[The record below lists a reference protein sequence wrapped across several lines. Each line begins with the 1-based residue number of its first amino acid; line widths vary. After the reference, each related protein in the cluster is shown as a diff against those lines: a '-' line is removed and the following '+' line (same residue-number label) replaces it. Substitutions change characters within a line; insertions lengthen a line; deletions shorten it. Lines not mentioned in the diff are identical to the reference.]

1 MSKNGLEFFHSGT
14 RSKDHE
20 VSGVKWSKSIH
31 WGCCFI
37 SFIDYASL
45 WHTESQKRDL
55 RKSTS
60 SPETVSARSASFLKI
75 TFFEVNI
82 SRLTSLDSLS
92 ILLWPPGYAD
102 LRFIIA
108 KRKIRGLLKASEGL
122 NTCREYWE
130 IFSLITCSFSGFSR
144 PTETQPVCLSI
155 FVHLVRQLDSQ
166 PANIWIGLIDNLS
179 FSQSVHSRPFIC
191 RSDLESSNMSSFSS
205 FDKDHLA
212 NICKFQRLLGAMR
225 C

>member
-1 MSKNGLEFFHSGT
+1 MASRDESPSTETAAFFIYWLRLPLTHWILKSRLAEVNQFTGNYFRKVRIVSKNN
-14 RSKDHE
+14 
-20 VSGVKWSKSIH
+20 
-31 WGCCFI
+31 
-37 SFIDYASL
+37 
-45 WHTESQKRDL
+45 
-55 RKSTS
+55 
-60 SPETVSARSASFLKI
+60 
-75 TFFEVNI
+75 FFEVNI

-108 KRKIRGLLKASEGL
+108 KRKIRGLLKASQGL

-144 PTETQPVCLSI
+144 PTESQPVCLSI

-212 NICKFQRLLGAMR
+212 NICKFQRLCGAMR

>member
-1 MSKNGLEFFHSGT
+1 MASRDESPSTETAASFIYWLRLPLTHWILKSRLAEVNQFTGNYFRKVRIVSKNN
-14 RSKDHE
+14 
-20 VSGVKWSKSIH
+20 
-31 WGCCFI
+31 
-37 SFIDYASL
+37 
-45 WHTESQKRDL
+45 
-55 RKSTS
+55 
-60 SPETVSARSASFLKI
+60 
-75 TFFEVNI
+75 FFEVNI
-82 SRLTSLDSLS
+82 SRLTSLDPLS

-108 KRKIRGLLKASEGL
+108 KRKIRGLLKASQGL

-130 IFSLITCSFSGFSR
+130 IFSLITFSFSGFSR
-144 PTETQPVCLSI
+144 PTESQPVCLSI

>member
-1 MSKNGLEFFHSGT
+1 MASRDESPSTETATSFIYWLRLALTHWILKSRLAEVNQFTGNCFRKVRIVSKNN
-14 RSKDHE
+14 
-20 VSGVKWSKSIH
+20 
-31 WGCCFI
+31 
-37 SFIDYASL
+37 
-45 WHTESQKRDL
+45 
-55 RKSTS
+55 
-60 SPETVSARSASFLKI
+60 
-75 TFFEVNI
+75 FFEVNI

-92 ILLWPPGYAD
+92 TLLWPPGYAD

-144 PTETQPVCLSI
+144 PTESHPVCLSI

-191 RSDLESSNMSSFSS
+191 RSDLESSNMSSFSR

-212 NICKFQRLLGAMR
+212 NIGKFQRFCGAMR

>member
-1 MSKNGLEFFHSGT
+1 MASRDESPSTETVASFIYWLRLPLTHWILKSRLAEVNQFTGNCFRKVRIVSKNN
-14 RSKDHE
+14 
-20 VSGVKWSKSIH
+20 
-31 WGCCFI
+31 
-37 SFIDYASL
+37 
-45 WHTESQKRDL
+45 
-55 RKSTS
+55 
-60 SPETVSARSASFLKI
+60 
-75 TFFEVNI
+75 FFEVNI

-102 LRFIIA
+102 LSFIIA

-166 PANIWIGLIDNLS
+166 SANIWIGLIDNLS

-212 NICKFQRLLGAMR
+212 NICKFQRLCGAMR

>member
-1 MSKNGLEFFHSGT
+1 MAWRDESPSTETAASFIYWLRLPLTHWILKSRLAEVNQFTGNCFRKVRIVSKN
-14 RSKDHE
+14 
-20 VSGVKWSKSIH
+20 
-31 WGCCFI
+31 
-37 SFIDYASL
+37 Y
-45 WHTESQKRDL
+45 
-55 RKSTS
+55 
-60 SPETVSARSASFLKI
+60 
-75 TFFEVNI
+75 FFEVNI
-82 SRLTSLDSLS
+82 SRLTSLDPLS

-108 KRKIRGLLKASEGL
+108 KRKIRGLLKASQGL

-144 PTETQPVCLSI
+144 PTESQPVCLSI

-191 RSDLESSNMSSFSS
+191 RSDLESSYMSSFSS

-212 NICKFQRLLGAMR
+212 NICRFQRLCGAMR

>member
-1 MSKNGLEFFHSGT
+1 MYWLRLPLTHWILKSRLAEVNQFTGNCFRKVRIVSKNN
-14 RSKDHE
+14 
-20 VSGVKWSKSIH
+20 
-31 WGCCFI
+31 
-37 SFIDYASL
+37 
-45 WHTESQKRDL
+45 
-55 RKSTS
+55 
-60 SPETVSARSASFLKI
+60 
-75 TFFEVNI
+75 FFEVNI

-108 KRKIRGLLKASEGL
+108 KRKIRGLLKASQGL

-144 PTETQPVCLSI
+144 PTESQPVCLSI

-191 RSDLESSNMSSFSS
+191 RSDLESSYMSSFSS

-212 NICKFQRLLGAMR
+212 NICRFQRLCGAMR

>member
-1 MSKNGLEFFHSGT
+1 MASRDESPSTETAASFIYWLRLPLTHWILKSRLA
-14 RSKDHE
+14 E
-20 VSGVKWSKSIH
+20 VNQFTGNCFRKVRIVSKSN
-31 WGCCFI
+31 
-37 SFIDYASL
+37 
-45 WHTESQKRDL
+45 
-55 RKSTS
+55 
-60 SPETVSARSASFLKI
+60 
-75 TFFEVNI
+75 FFEVNI

-108 KRKIRGLLKASEGL
+108 KRKIRGLLKASQGL

-130 IFSLITCSFSGFSR
+130 IFSLIICSFSGFSR
-144 PTETQPVCLSI
+144 PTESQPVCLSI

-191 RSDLESSNMSSFSS
+191 RSDLESSYMSSFSS

-212 NICKFQRLLGAMR
+212 NICKFQRLCGAMR

>member
-1 MSKNGLEFFHSGT
+1 MAWRDESPSTETAASFIYWLRLPLTHWILKSRLAEVNQFTGNCFRKVRIVSKNN
-14 RSKDHE
+14 
-20 VSGVKWSKSIH
+20 
-31 WGCCFI
+31 
-37 SFIDYASL
+37 
-45 WHTESQKRDL
+45 
-55 RKSTS
+55 
-60 SPETVSARSASFLKI
+60 
-75 TFFEVNI
+75 FFEVNI
-82 SRLTSLDSLS
+82 SRLTSLDPLS

-144 PTETQPVCLSI
+144 PTESHPVCLSI

-166 PANIWIGLIDNLS
+166 PANIWIGLIDNLT

-191 RSDLESSNMSSFSS
+191 RSDLKSSNMSSFSS

-212 NICKFQRLLGAMR
+212 NICKFQRLCGAMR

>member
-1 MSKNGLEFFHSGT
+1 MAWRDESPSTETAASFIYWLRLPLTHWILKSRLAEVNQFTGNCFRKVRIVSKNN
-14 RSKDHE
+14 
-20 VSGVKWSKSIH
+20 
-31 WGCCFI
+31 
-37 SFIDYASL
+37 
-45 WHTESQKRDL
+45 
-55 RKSTS
+55 
-60 SPETVSARSASFLKI
+60 
-75 TFFEVNI
+75 FFEVNV

-144 PTETQPVCLSI
+144 PTESHPVCLSI

-166 PANIWIGLIDNLS
+166 PANIWIGLIDNLT

-191 RSDLESSNMSSFSS
+191 RSDLESSYMSSFSR

-212 NICKFQRLLGAMR
+212 NICKFQRLCGAMR

>member
-1 MSKNGLEFFHSGT
+1 MASRDESPSTETAASFIYWLRLPLTHWILKSRLAEVNQFTGNCFRKVRIVSKNN
-14 RSKDHE
+14 
-20 VSGVKWSKSIH
+20 
-31 WGCCFI
+31 C
-37 SFIDYASL
+37 
-45 WHTESQKRDL
+45 
-55 RKSTS
+55 
-60 SPETVSARSASFLKI
+60 
-75 TFFEVNI
+75 FEVNI

-108 KRKIRGLLKASEGL
+108 KRKIRGLLKASQGL

-144 PTETQPVCLSI
+144 PTESQPVCLSI

-212 NICKFQRLLGAMR
+212 NICKFQRLCGAMR

>member
-1 MSKNGLEFFHSGT
+1 MASRDQSPSTETAASFIYWLRLPLTHWILKSRLAEVNQFTGNCFRKVRIVSKNN
-14 RSKDHE
+14 
-20 VSGVKWSKSIH
+20 
-31 WGCCFI
+31 
-37 SFIDYASL
+37 
-45 WHTESQKRDL
+45 
-55 RKSTS
+55 
-60 SPETVSARSASFLKI
+60 
-75 TFFEVNI
+75 FFEVNI
-82 SRLTSLDSLS
+82 SRLTSLDSLP

-102 LRFIIA
+102 LRFNIA
-108 KRKIRGLLKASEGL
+108 KRKIWGLLKASQGL

-144 PTETQPVCLSI
+144 PTESQPVCLSI

-212 NICKFQRLLGAMR
+212 NICTFQRLCGAMR

>member
-1 MSKNGLEFFHSGT
+1 MASRDESPSTETAASFIYWLRLPLTHWILKSRLAEVNHFTGNCFRKVRIVSKNN
-14 RSKDHE
+14 
-20 VSGVKWSKSIH
+20 
-31 WGCCFI
+31 
-37 SFIDYASL
+37 
-45 WHTESQKRDL
+45 
-55 RKSTS
+55 
-60 SPETVSARSASFLKI
+60 
-75 TFFEVNI
+75 FFEVNI

-108 KRKIRGLLKASEGL
+108 KRKIRGLLKASQGL

-144 PTETQPVCLSI
+144 PTESQPVCLSI

-212 NICKFQRLLGAMR
+212 NICKFQRLCGAMR

>member
-1 MSKNGLEFFHSGT
+1 MASRDESPSTETAASFIYWLRLPLTHWILKSRLAEVNQFTGNCFRKVRIVSKNN
-14 RSKDHE
+14 
-20 VSGVKWSKSIH
+20 
-31 WGCCFI
+31 
-37 SFIDYASL
+37 
-45 WHTESQKRDL
+45 
-55 RKSTS
+55 
-60 SPETVSARSASFLKI
+60 
-75 TFFEVNI
+75 FFEVNI
-82 SRLTSLDSLS
+82 SRLTSLDPLS

-144 PTETQPVCLSI
+144 PTESQPVCLSI

-212 NICKFQRLLGAMR
+212 NICKFQRLCGAMR

>member
-1 MSKNGLEFFHSGT
+1 MASRDESPSTETAAFFIYWLRLPLTHWILKSRLAEVNQFTGNCFRKVRIVSKN
-14 RSKDHE
+14 
-20 VSGVKWSKSIH
+20 
-31 WGCCFI
+31 
-37 SFIDYASL
+37 
-45 WHTESQKRDL
+45 
-55 RKSTS
+55 
-60 SPETVSARSASFLKI
+60 

-102 LRFIIA
+102 FRFIIA
-108 KRKIRGLLKASEGL
+108 KRKIRGLLKASQGL

-144 PTETQPVCLSI
+144 PTESQPVCLSI

-166 PANIWIGLIDNLS
+166 PANNWIGLIDNLS

-191 RSDLESSNMSSFSS
+191 RSDLESSYMSSFSS

-212 NICKFQRLLGAMR
+212 NICRFQRLCGAMR

>member
-1 MSKNGLEFFHSGT
+1 MASRDESPSTETAASFIYWLRLPLTHWILKSRLAEVNQFTGNCFPKVRIVSKNN
-14 RSKDHE
+14 
-20 VSGVKWSKSIH
+20 
-31 WGCCFI
+31 
-37 SFIDYASL
+37 
-45 WHTESQKRDL
+45 
-55 RKSTS
+55 
-60 SPETVSARSASFLKI
+60 
-75 TFFEVNI
+75 FFEVNI

-130 IFSLITCSFSGFSR
+130 IFWLITCSFSGFSR
-144 PTETQPVCLSI
+144 PTESQPVFLNI

-212 NICKFQRLLGAMR
+212 NICRFQRLCGAMR

>member
-1 MSKNGLEFFHSGT
+1 MASREESPSTETAASFIYWLRLPLTHWILKSRLAEVNQFTGNCFRKVRIVSKNN
-14 RSKDHE
+14 
-20 VSGVKWSKSIH
+20 
-31 WGCCFI
+31 
-37 SFIDYASL
+37 
-45 WHTESQKRDL
+45 
-55 RKSTS
+55 
-60 SPETVSARSASFLKI
+60 
-75 TFFEVNI
+75 FFEVNI

-108 KRKIRGLLKASEGL
+108 KRKIRGLLKASQGL

-130 IFSLITCSFSGFSR
+130 IFSLITCSFSGFSG
-144 PTETQPVCLSI
+144 PTESQPVCLSI
-155 FVHLVRQLDSQ
+155 FVHFVRQLDSQ

-179 FSQSVHSRPFIC
+179 LSQSVHSCPFIC

-212 NICKFQRLLGAMR
+212 NICKFQRLCEAMR

>member
-1 MSKNGLEFFHSGT
+1 MASRDESPSTETAASFIYWLRLPLTHWILKSRLAEVNQFTGNCFRKVRIVSKNN
-14 RSKDHE
+14 
-20 VSGVKWSKSIH
+20 
-31 WGCCFI
+31 
-37 SFIDYASL
+37 
-45 WHTESQKRDL
+45 
-55 RKSTS
+55 
-60 SPETVSARSASFLKI
+60 
-75 TFFEVNI
+75 FFEVNI

-108 KRKIRGLLKASEGL
+108 KRKIRGLLKASQGL

-144 PTETQPVCLSI
+144 PTESQPVCLSI

-212 NICKFQRLLGAMR
+212 NICKFQRLCGAMR

>member
-1 MSKNGLEFFHSGT
+1 MAWRDESPSTETAASFIYWLRLPLTHWILKSRLAEVNQFTGNCFRKVRIVSKNN
-14 RSKDHE
+14 
-20 VSGVKWSKSIH
+20 
-31 WGCCFI
+31 
-37 SFIDYASL
+37 
-45 WHTESQKRDL
+45 
-55 RKSTS
+55 
-60 SPETVSARSASFLKI
+60 
-75 TFFEVNI
+75 FFEVNI
-82 SRLTSLDSLS
+82 SRLTSLDPLS

-108 KRKIRGLLKASEGL
+108 KRKIRGLLKASQGL

-155 FVHLVRQLDSQ
+155 FVHLARQLDSQ
-166 PANIWIGLIDNLS
+166 LANIWIGLIDNLS

-212 NICKFQRLLGAMR
+212 NICKFQRLCGAMR

>member
-1 MSKNGLEFFHSGT
+1 MASRDESPSTETAASFIYWLRLPLTHWILKSRLAEVNQFTGNCFRKVRIVSKNN
-14 RSKDHE
+14 
-20 VSGVKWSKSIH
+20 
-31 WGCCFI
+31 
-37 SFIDYASL
+37 
-45 WHTESQKRDL
+45 
-55 RKSTS
+55 
-60 SPETVSARSASFLKI
+60 
-75 TFFEVNI
+75 FFEVDI

-108 KRKIRGLLKASEGL
+108 KRKIRGLLKASQGL

-166 PANIWIGLIDNLS
+166 SANIWIGLIDNLS

-191 RSDLESSNMSSFSS
+191 RSDLESSYMSSFSS

-212 NICKFQRLLGAMR
+212 NICKFQRLCGAMR

>member
-1 MSKNGLEFFHSGT
+1 MASRDESPSTETAASFIYWLRLPLTHWILKSRLAEVNQFTGNYFRKVRIVSKNN
-14 RSKDHE
+14 
-20 VSGVKWSKSIH
+20 
-31 WGCCFI
+31 
-37 SFIDYASL
+37 
-45 WHTESQKRDL
+45 
-55 RKSTS
+55 
-60 SPETVSARSASFLKI
+60 
-75 TFFEVNI
+75 FFEVNI

-108 KRKIRGLLKASEGL
+108 KRKIRGLLKASQGL

-130 IFSLITCSFSGFSR
+130 IFSLVTCSFSGFSR
-144 PTETQPVCLSI
+144 PTESQPVCLSI
-155 FVHLVRQLDSQ
+155 FVHLLRQLDSQ
-166 PANIWIGLIDNLS
+166 PANTWIGLIDNLS

-191 RSDLESSNMSSFSS
+191 RSDLESTNMSSFSS

-212 NICKFQRLLGAMR
+212 NICKFQRLCGTMR

>member
-1 MSKNGLEFFHSGT
+1 MASRDESPSTETAASFIYWLRLPLTHWIFKSRLAEVNQFTGNCFRKVRIVSKNN
-14 RSKDHE
+14 
-20 VSGVKWSKSIH
+20 
-31 WGCCFI
+31 
-37 SFIDYASL
+37 
-45 WHTESQKRDL
+45 
-55 RKSTS
+55 
-60 SPETVSARSASFLKI
+60 
-75 TFFEVNI
+75 FFEVNV

-130 IFSLITCSFSGFSR
+130 IFSLITSSFSGFSR
-144 PTETQPVCLSI
+144 PTESLSI

-212 NICKFQRLLGAMR
+212 NICKFQRLCGAMR

>member
-1 MSKNGLEFFHSGT
+1 MASRDESPSTETAASFIYWLRLPLAHWILKSRLAEVNQFTGNCFRKVRIVSKNN
-14 RSKDHE
+14 
-20 VSGVKWSKSIH
+20 
-31 WGCCFI
+31 
-37 SFIDYASL
+37 
-45 WHTESQKRDL
+45 
-55 RKSTS
+55 
-60 SPETVSARSASFLKI
+60 
-75 TFFEVNI
+75 FFEVNI
-82 SRLTSLDSLS
+82 SRLTSLDPLS

-108 KRKIRGLLKASEGL
+108 KRKTRGLLNASEGL

-130 IFSLITCSFSGFSR
+130 IFSLIACRFSGFSR
-144 PTETQPVCLSI
+144 PRESQPVFLSI

-191 RSDLESSNMSSFSS
+191 RSDLKSSNMSSFSS

-212 NICKFQRLLGAMR
+212 NICKFQRLCVAMR

>member
-1 MSKNGLEFFHSGT
+1 MAWRDESPSTETAASFIYWLRLPLTHWILKSRLAEVNQFTGNCFRKVRIVSKNN
-14 RSKDHE
+14 
-20 VSGVKWSKSIH
+20 
-31 WGCCFI
+31 
-37 SFIDYASL
+37 
-45 WHTESQKRDL
+45 
-55 RKSTS
+55 
-60 SPETVSARSASFLKI
+60 
-75 TFFEVNI
+75 FFEVNI

-108 KRKIRGLLKASEGL
+108 KRKIRGLLKASQGL

-191 RSDLESSNMSSFSS
+191 RVDLESSNMSSFSS

-212 NICKFQRLLGAMR
+212 NICKFQRLCGAMR

>member
-1 MSKNGLEFFHSGT
+1 MASRDESPSTETAASFIYWLRLPLTHWISKSRLAEVNQFTGNCFRKVRIVSKNN
-14 RSKDHE
+14 
-20 VSGVKWSKSIH
+20 
-31 WGCCFI
+31 
-37 SFIDYASL
+37 
-45 WHTESQKRDL
+45 
-55 RKSTS
+55 
-60 SPETVSARSASFLKI
+60 
-75 TFFEVNI
+75 FFEVNI

-108 KRKIRGLLKASEGL
+108 KRKIRGLLKASQGL

-130 IFSLITCSFSGFSR
+130 IFSLIICSFSGFNR
-144 PTETQPVCLSI
+144 PTESQPVCLSI

-166 PANIWIGLIDNLS
+166 PANIWIGLLHNFA
-179 FSQSVHSRPFIC
+179 FSQSVHSCPFIC

-212 NICKFQRLLGAMR
+212 NICKFQRLCGAMR

>member
-1 MSKNGLEFFHSGT
+1 MASRDESPSTETAASFIYWLRLPLTHWILKSRLAEVNQFTGNCFRKVRIVSKNN
-14 RSKDHE
+14 
-20 VSGVKWSKSIH
+20 
-31 WGCCFI
+31 
-37 SFIDYASL
+37 
-45 WHTESQKRDL
+45 
-55 RKSTS
+55 
-60 SPETVSARSASFLKI
+60 
-75 TFFEVNI
+75 FFEVNI
-82 SRLTSLDSLS
+82 SRLTSLDSFS

-108 KRKIRGLLKASEGL
+108 KRKIRGLLKASQGL

-144 PTETQPVCLSI
+144 PTESQPVCLSI

-212 NICKFQRLLGAMR
+212 NICKFQRLCGAMR

>member
-1 MSKNGLEFFHSGT
+1 MASRDESPSTETAASFIYWLRLPLTHWILKSRLAEVNQFTGNCFRKVRIVSKNN
-14 RSKDHE
+14 
-20 VSGVKWSKSIH
+20 
-31 WGCCFI
+31 C
-37 SFIDYASL
+37 
-45 WHTESQKRDL
+45 
-55 RKSTS
+55 
-60 SPETVSARSASFLKI
+60 
-75 TFFEVNI
+75 FEVNI

-122 NTCREYWE
+122 STCREYWE

-144 PTETQPVCLSI
+144 PTESQPVCLSI

-166 PANIWIGLIDNLS
+166 PANNWIGLIDNLS

-191 RSDLESSNMSSFSS
+191 RSDLESSYMSSFSS

-212 NICKFQRLLGAMR
+212 NICRFQRLCGAMR

>member
-1 MSKNGLEFFHSGT
+1 MASSDESPSTETAASFIYWLRLPLTHWILKSRLAEVNQFTGNYFRKVRIVSKNN
-14 RSKDHE
+14 
-20 VSGVKWSKSIH
+20 
-31 WGCCFI
+31 
-37 SFIDYASL
+37 
-45 WHTESQKRDL
+45 
-55 RKSTS
+55 
-60 SPETVSARSASFLKI
+60 
-75 TFFEVNI
+75 FFEVNI
-82 SRLTSLDSLS
+82 SRLTSLDPLS

-108 KRKIRGLLKASEGL
+108 KRKIRGLLKASQGL

-130 IFSLITCSFSGFSR
+130 IFSLITFSFSGFSR
-144 PTETQPVCLSI
+144 PTESQPVCLSI

>member
-1 MSKNGLEFFHSGT
+1 MASRDESPSTETAASFIYWLRLPLTHWILKSRLAEVNQFTGNCFRKVRIVSKNN
-14 RSKDHE
+14 
-20 VSGVKWSKSIH
+20 
-31 WGCCFI
+31 
-37 SFIDYASL
+37 
-45 WHTESQKRDL
+45 
-55 RKSTS
+55 
-60 SPETVSARSASFLKI
+60 
-75 TFFEVNI
+75 FFEVNI
-82 SRLTSLDSLS
+82 TRLTSLDSLS

-102 LRFIIA
+102 FLRFIIA
-108 KRKIRGLLKASEGL
+108 KRKIRGLLKASQGL

-130 IFSLITCSFSGFSR
+130 IFSLIICSFSGFSR
-144 PTETQPVCLSI
+144 PTESHPVCLSI

-212 NICKFQRLLGAMR
+212 NICKFQRLCGAMR